1 MNEKLNKKL
10 LELQQSVRALAKNEE
25 GFGYQYVSGSKL
37 LYFIRPTMDK
47 LGLRLVPNTV
57 SVEQQLVETS
67 PATTQKDGTIKPAKT
82 EVLVLLHKTFTWI
95 DVESGESETTD
106 FFAQGCNG
114 FDKSIGSAET
124 YAERYFLLKYFHI
137 ATDEDDVD
145 APKTEK
151 APAPTPED
159 KPKKKVTTTVK
170 KEETKEQSASEKEE
184 PISVKEA
191 SSALEAMQMA
201 QKAKSAEE
209 LTAVWNANK
218 AKYGSDTNFIAAI
231 SLNPHN
237 PKKRG

>member
-25 GFGYQYVSGSKL
+25 GYGYQYVSGSKL
-37 LYFIRPTMDK
+37 LYFIRPNMDK
-47 LGLRLVPNTV
+47 LGLRLVPSTI
-57 SVEQQLVETS
+57 SVEQQIVETV
-67 PATTQKDGTIKPAKT
+67 PADPAKDKPAKH

-106 FFAQGCNG
+106 FFSQGCNG
-114 FDKSIGSAET
+114 FDKGVGSAET

-145 APKTEK
+145 ALAPKE
-151 APAPTPED
+151 APAPAEE
-159 KPKKKVTTTVK
+159 KPKKKATK
-170 KEETKEQSASEKEE
+170 SAPKEQPEE
-184 PISVKEA
+184 HPFEA
-191 SSALEAMQMA
+191 AEALTTLEAMQMA
-201 QKAKSAEE
+201 EKAKSAEE
-209 LTAVWNANK
+209 LVAVWNANK
-218 AKYGSDTNFIAAI
+218 AKYGNDANFIAAI